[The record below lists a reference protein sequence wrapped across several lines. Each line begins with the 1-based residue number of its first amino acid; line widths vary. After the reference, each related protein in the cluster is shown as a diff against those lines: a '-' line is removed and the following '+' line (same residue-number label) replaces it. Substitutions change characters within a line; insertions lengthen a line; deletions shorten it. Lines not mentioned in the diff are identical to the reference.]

1 MSAWESLGAPL
12 VEDVH
17 GTLRETARNLAM
29 SRLEPLDEAVD
40 ARDQDVDEASRKAA
54 RTMGKEG
61 LLAPIVPKG
70 EEALGEVRSLVA
82 IREGLAYGSG
92 LADAMFALQGLGA
105 VPIHLAG
112 SPEQKA
118 TWLSPAMR
126 GEAILG
132 FAMTEPEAGSDAA
145 SLQTRAE
152 RTGDEGWTLTGEKT
166 LISNAGIADAYV
178 LFARS
183 EPEAGHR
190 GVSAFLVPGDAPG
203 LSFHRQ
209 EPMAA
214 HPIGRVELDDVRLE
228 EGALLGEAGGG
239 FRVALGT
246 LDRMRV
252 TVAGAALGFAWR
264 GLDEAVEHARSR
276 EQFDRPLGAFQG
288 LRWMIADASTRLDAA
303 RLLTY
308 QAAWKKDA
316 GQERITEEAAKAK
329 VFATETAQELADLA
343 VQVHGGEGVLK
354 GGIPERLYREV
365 RALRIYEGA
374 SEVLRDVIGK
384 SVIGDG

>member
-40 ARDQDVDEASRKAA
+40 AGDQDVEEASRKAV

-61 LLAPIVPKG
+61 LLDTIAPEG
-70 EEALGEVRSLVA
+70 EDALGEVRSLVA
-82 IREGLAYGSG
+82 LREGLAYGSG

-112 SPEQKA
+112 STEQKE
-118 TWLSPAMR
+118 TWLPGAMR

-209 EPMAA
+209 EPIAA
-214 HPIGRVELDDVRLE
+214 HPIGRVTLDDVRLE

-239 FRVALGT
+239 FRVALAT

-264 GLDEAVEHARSR
+264 GLDETVEHARSR

-308 QAAWKKDA
+308 QAAWTKDA
-316 GQERITEEAAKAK
+316 GQERVTEEAAKAK

-343 VQVHGGEGVLK
+343 VQVHGGQGVLK